1 LFILNKIIFM
11 FLYRFDVLILKIIF
25 LKNIYIILIHFQIKK
40 YIKKIITTKFLNCLR
55 AGAYITDRERCKTA
69 C

>member
-1 LFILNKIIFM
+1 M
-11 FLYRFDVLILKIIF
+11 LILKIF
-25 LKNIYIILIHFQIKK
+25 FKKYIYIILIHFQIKK